1 MGFMYRKKKYSCRNV
16 KYNISSEF
24 SRSFIANKKQT
35 DKGEINKNSNVFF
48 VKDYEFEKN
57 FKKRQSVKSV
67 SRQSVNIMDV
77 AKAKEMCPG
86 VDFSIHS
93 FYLLSHLNNISVA

>member
-1 MGFMYRKKKYSCRNV
+1 MSKTIVLLGFMYRKKKYSCRNV

-24 SRSFIANKKQT
+24 SRYFIANKKQT

-57 FKKRQSVKSV
+57 FKKNNPLSRLAV
-67 SRQSVNIMDV
+67 S
-77 AKAKEMCPG
+77 
-86 VDFSIHS
+86 
-93 FYLLSHLNNISVA
+93 LSTLWVLRNLKKCVPV